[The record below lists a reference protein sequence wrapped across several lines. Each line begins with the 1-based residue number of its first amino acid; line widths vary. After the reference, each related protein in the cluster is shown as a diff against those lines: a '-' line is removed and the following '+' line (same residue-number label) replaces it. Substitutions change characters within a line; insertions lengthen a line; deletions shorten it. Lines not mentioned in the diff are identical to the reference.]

1 MSINSVPDI
10 VRQGWRLEED
20 LDRIIRIERLR
31 DVSQKFS
38 NQIKPVVDAFR
49 ARSRMRVIAF
59 NEQSGIDRDSKAIFE
74 AFISGEREVF
84 YIGPLS
90 NRECCVILV
99 YDSTGESKL
108 RSYKHTLP
116 HEYAHHVQFAHESF
130 PFLIAREVDEE
141 KWSRAKI
148 SSGCSVV

>member
-10 VRQGWRLEED
+10 VRQGWGLEEED

-38 NQIKPVVDAFR
+38 NQIAIPRRFLKHLFPEKEKYFILDPCQT
-49 ARSRMRVIAF
+49 RV
-59 NEQSGIDRDSKAIFE
+59 
-74 AFISGEREVF
+74 
-84 YIGPLS
+84 Y
-90 NRECCVILV
+90 VILV
-99 YDSTGESKL
+99 YDSIGESKL
-108 RSYKHTLP
+108 KSCKRILP

>member
-10 VRQGWRLEED
+10 VRQGLGLEED
-20 LDRIIRIERLR
+20 LDQIIRIERLR
-31 DVSQKFS
+31 NVSQKFS
-38 NQIKPVVDAFR
+38 NQIKPIVDAFR

-59 NEQSGIDRDSKAIFE
+59 NEQSGIDHDSKRARE
-74 AFISGEREVF
+74 VFISGEREVF

-90 NRECCVILV
+90 NRECYVILV
-99 YDSTGESKL
+99 YDSIGESKL
-108 RSYKHTLP
+108 RSYKQILP
-116 HEYAHHVQFAHESF
+116 YEYAHRVQFAHESV

-148 SSGCSVV
+148 SSGCSVA

>member
-1 MSINSVPDI
+1 M
-10 VRQGWRLEED
+10 GLEED
-20 LDRIIRIERLR
+20 LVRIIRIERLR

-38 NQIKPVVDAFR
+38 NQISLLLTLLEPDQEWE
-49 ARSRMRVIAF
+49 SLPF
-59 NEQSGIDRDSKAIFE
+59 NEQSGIDHDSKAIFE

-90 NRECCVILV
+90 NKECCMIPV
-99 YDSTGESKL
+99 YDSIGESKV
-108 RSYKHTLP
+108 RSYKHILP
-116 HEYAHHVQFAHESF
+116 HKYAHHVQFAHERF